1 MHVKDSK
8 TEASVAMI
16 LDRERTIEEKEKSGF
31 DTCIFYI
38 MFIKLEKTNDVLYFE
53 FNFDTIHSTHHNFV
67 TRSRL
72 YNGKMIQG

>member
-16 LDRERTIEEKEKSGF
+16 FERERTIEEKEKSGF

-38 MFIKLEKTNDVLYFE
+38 MFIKLEKTNVVFRIQLRYDS
-53 FNFDTIHSTHHNFV
+53 FDAP
-67 TRSRL
+67 
-72 YNGKMIQG
+72 